1 MVRNF
6 STSFTVFLLSLDF
19 GAGLLAV
26 YFAEVLR
33 RELPYGVEAGE
44 RFFTTPNW
52 FYAVIP
58 IVWLIILSS
67 GGAYS
72 PRQTYRAYFEAMNVL
87 RSNFTAALV
96 MTGILYIFYRDY
108 SRFQAAYLILLLG
121 LFTVSLRAII
131 RLYFRFTGGRR
142 YDSKRLLIVGTGNL
156 AHLVARQV
164 RSYAWTG
171 LYLVGHVEDER
182 DMPANAEQEKEA
194 PLHILGNRHDLM
206 KLVESEQID
215 EVIFATHQ
223 PDYQELFQLITQMYQ
238 KRVNVRLAPDIQ
250 ELAYLTAT
258 VEQIDGL
265 PLISLR
271 DSVLTPSERILK
283 RVFDFTISSISLI
296 FVLPILGFIALLIRL
311 ESKGSPIFV
320 QNRIGEGMTIFK
332 MYKFRTMVQGAEA
345 MQDAV
350 NEYDEEGHIIHKTR
364 NDPRVTRVGKFLRQS
379 SLDELP
385 QLINIWKGDMSLVGP
400 RPELPWL
407 AENYEDWQLKRFEV
421 PQGLTGWWQINGRS
435 ETPMH
440 LATEDDIYYI
450 MNYSLLLDFLIMIRT
465 PFVVFGGR
473 GAF

>member
-6 STSFTVFLLSLDF
+6 STSFTAFLLTLDF
-19 GAGLLAV
+19 GAALLAI
-26 YFAEVLR
+26 YFAEILR
-33 RELPYGVEAGE
+33 LNLPYGLAAGE
-44 RFFTTPNW
+44 EFFATPPW
-52 FYAVIP
+52 FYVGLPVI
-58 IVWLIILSS
+58 WLIILSS
-67 GGAYS
+67 EGAYS
-72 PRQTYRAYFEAMNVL
+72 PRQTYRVYFEVMSVL
-87 RSNFTAALV
+87 RANLTAALV

-108 SRFQAAYLILLLG
+108 SRVQAVYLILLLG
-121 LFTVSLRAII
+121 IFTIGLRAIV
-131 RLYFRFTGGRR
+131 RLYFRFKGGRR

-156 AHLVARQV
+156 AHLVARHV

-171 LYLVGHVEDER
+171 LYLVGHVVDER
-182 DMPANAEQEKEA
+182 DLRLADIYQTDTFPK
-194 PLHILGNRHDLM
+194 ILGSLPDLVDV
-206 KLVESEQID
+206 VERERID
-215 EVIFATHQ
+215 EVIFATQQ
-223 PDYQELFQLITQMYQ
+223 PDYQELFQLVTQMYQ

-258 VEQIDGL
+258 IEQIDGL

-271 DSVLTPSERILK
+271 DSVLSPSERIIK
-283 RVFDFTISSISLI
+283 RIFDFIMSSISLL
-296 FVLPILGFIALLIRL
+296 FALPLMTMISFLIRL

-320 QNRIGEGMTIFK
+320 QDRIGEGMTIFK

-350 NEYDEEGHIIHKTR
+350 NEYDDEGNVIHKTR
-364 NDPRVTRVGKFLRQS
+364 NDPRITRIGKFLRHT

-407 AENYEDWQLKRFEV
+407 VENYENWQLKRFEV

-440 LATEDDIYYI
+440 LATEDDLYYI
-450 MNYSLLLDFLIMIRT
+450 MNYSLFLDFMIMFRT